1 MALRFRNVIP
11 YAIPGVLA
19 LLGCW
24 WIYSHRKKHASYHDE
39 QAIATEEQREEVPD
53 NDSSPKTE
61 ACVPRRLP
69 LSSEEECLENETST
83 SLLSAG
89 STTPSLLCQ
98 AHERLDVSQDLPDLS
113 VTTIQ
118 PSTLEDDSEKLE
130 TIGSQDESSVPA
142 CVSLPLILESTER
155 HSSAAVSLIQ
165 DSSSSANQDQWLSAS
180 ATLMQKSLGI
190 TEISNAEQSDD
201 SSFEPPKESQM
212 PEIVLSD
219 TGSVT
224 ALCLRLEKEA
234 NTRQTFLNNEVE
246 AVSSHKDSA
255 VSMLPDSLESACL
268 EQSREEEMSKS
279 IASTVPVC
287 QEEDTQPKGDKLE
300 REKIGRVSL
309 DKEEVEKIE
318 QVAIQIISKVI
329 LAATEE
335 VLSGSASDVSA
346 RICQAAASR
355 VERPLETASIVPSDQ
370 MLAEEAMV
378 ADENIAVKSD
388 AVVLTS
394 PQTEEQDQSVTGSSC
409 LTPGRLSSPVQRNKK
424 DRRVKNRARSE
435 EVLSGS
441 ASDVSTRICQAA
453 ASCVET
459 PLETTSIVS
468 SDQMLSE
475 EATVANVNT
484 AVKGDAVVLMSPQ
497 TEEKDQSVAG
507 SSCLT
512 PGCLSSPVQRNKK
525 DRRVKNRARSEEVLS
540 GPANDVSTRI
550 CQAAASQVE
559 RPLETASIVPSD
571 QMLVEEATVADEN
584 IAVKSDAAVLTS
596 PQTEEQDQSV
606 TGSSCLTPGHLSSP
620 VQRNKKD
627 RRVKNRARSEEVLSG
642 PASVSTRIC
651 QAAVSCGERPLET
664 TSSVSSDQMLAKEAT
679 VADNPAAKGDAAVL
693 TSPQTEEQDQS
704 VAGSSSLTPGRLS
717 SPVQRNKK
725 DRRVKNRARSEE
737 VLSGPASVSTRICQ
751 AAASRVERPLET
763 RSSVS
768 SDQMLA
774 KEATVAN
781 VNAAAKSDAA
791 VLTSPQTEEQDQ
803 SVAGSSCLRHGHLSS
818 PVQGDKKD
826 CRVKNRVHSESQ
838 GVDRTPVENHAGSLD
853 KLPLVMEGSG
863 CSTYTSEGETSAEDS
878 LQSTMLSVASSQH
891 SDSLS
896 ISATQ
901 DVSAEQSSVPSEKPP
916 IPKLPEDSKV
926 PYSNGI
932 LKEDGPDLCHGCS
945 RAAGMDGDHL
955 EGSDINSMDFVDS
968 GCAMRK
974 TVTRQN
980 SKLGRESSK
989 SDFIIWEIEVPK
1001 ELVGRLIGKQGR
1013 YMTFLRQASGA
1024 KIYVS
1029 TLPYFRDSQ
1038 VCHIEG
1044 SSHQVEKVLSLIGKK
1059 FKELCLTN
1067 IYALPPPTPLTLHSL
1082 LMTAWLFLPD
1092 GVTVEVVVANQVD
1105 AGHMFLQQHT
1115 HPTFHVLRS
1124 LDQQM
1129 YACYSQPEIPTLP
1142 TPVEVGIICAA
1153 PGLDGAWLRA
1163 QVISYFEETNEV
1175 ELRYVDYGGYKKVKI
1190 DTLRQIRSDFL
1201 SLPFQG
1207 AEVLLDN
1214 VVPLPDEDHF
1224 SSEADAAVSEM
1235 TRGAVLVAQVTNYDS
1250 ATGLP
1255 LIQLWNLMGDE
1266 VVSVN
1271 RTLVE
1276 RGFAQWLDY

>member
-1 MALRFRNVIP
+1 MALRFCNVIP

-24 WIYSHRKKHASYHDE
+24 WIYSHRKKHASYHNK
-39 QAIATEEQREEVPD
+39 QAIAIEEEQQEEVPE

-61 ACVPRRLP
+61 ACVPQRLP
-69 LSSEEECLENETST
+69 LSSEEECPENETST

-98 AHERLDVSQDLPDLS
+98 THERLDLSQNLPDLP
-113 VTTIQ
+113 VMTIQ

-130 TIGSQDESSVPA
+130 TIGSQDESSVPD
-142 CVSLPLILESTER
+142 CVSLSLTSKSTEC
-155 HSSAAVSLIQ
+155 HGSAAVSLIQ
-165 DSSSSANQDQWLSAS
+165 DSSTSANQDQWPAAS
-180 ATLMQKSLGI
+180 MTLTQEPLGI
-190 TEISNAEQSDD
+190 TEEIRNAEQPDD
-201 SSFEPPKESQM
+201 SSFKPPKESQM
-212 PEIVLSD
+212 SEIVLSD

-224 ALCLRLEKEA
+224 ALCLGLEKEA
-234 NTRQTFLNNEVE
+234 NTPQAFLNNEVE
-246 AVSSHKDSA
+246 VVSSHKDSA

-268 EQSREEEMSKS
+268 EQSREEEMSES
-279 IASTVPVC
+279 IANSVPVC
-287 QEEDTQPKGDKLE
+287 QEEDTQPKGDELE
-300 REKIGRVSL
+300 REKTGGESL
-309 DKEEVEKIE
+309 DKEEAEKIE
-318 QVAIQIISKVI
+318 QVAIQVISKVI

-335 VLSGSASDVSA
+335 VLSGSASDVSTWICQA
-346 RICQAAASR
+346 AASQVERPLEMASVVSSDQMLAEETTVADANVAAKGDAAVLTSLQTEEQDQSVTDSSCLTHGYLSGPVQGDRKDRWMKNRVCSEEALSGAASGLSTWICQAAASR
-355 VERPLETASIVPSDQ
+355 VERPLEMASVVSSDQ
-370 MLAEEAMV
+370 MLAEE
-378 ADENIAVKSD
+378 
-388 AVVLTS
+388 T
-394 PQTEEQDQSVTGSSC
+394 
-409 LTPGRLSSPVQRNKK
+409 
-424 DRRVKNRARSE
+424 
-435 EVLSGS
+435 
-441 ASDVSTRICQAA
+441 
-453 ASCVET
+453 
-459 PLETTSIVS
+459 
-468 SDQMLSE
+468 
-475 EATVANVNT
+475 
-484 AVKGDAVVLMSPQ
+484 
-497 TEEKDQSVAG
+497 
-507 SSCLT
+507 
-512 PGCLSSPVQRNKK
+512 
-525 DRRVKNRARSEEVLS
+525 
-540 GPANDVSTRI
+540 
-550 CQAAASQVE
+550 
-559 RPLETASIVPSD
+559 
-571 QMLVEEATVADEN
+571 TVADEN
-584 IAVKSDAAVLTS
+584 V
-596 PQTEEQDQSV
+596 
-606 TGSSCLTPGHLSSP
+606 
-620 VQRNKKD
+620 
-627 RRVKNRARSEEVLSG
+627 
-642 PASVSTRIC
+642 
-651 QAAVSCGERPLET
+651 
-664 TSSVSSDQMLAKEAT
+664 
-679 VADNPAAKGDAAVL
+679 AAKGDAAVL

-704 VAGSSSLTPGRLS
+704 VTDSSCLTHGRLS
-717 SPVQRNKK
+717 GPIQGDRK
-725 DRRVKNRARSEE
+725 DCWMKNRVCSEE
-737 VLSGPASVSTRICQ
+737 ALSGAASGLSTWICQ
-751 AAASRVERPLET
+751 TAARRVERPLEMA
-763 RSSVS
+763 SVAS

-774 KEATVAN
+774 EETTVAN
-781 VNAAAKSDAA
+781 ANVAAKGDAA

-803 SVAGSSCLRHGHLSS
+803 SVTDSSCLTHGRLSGPAQGDAKDRWVKNRVCS
-818 PVQGDKKD
+818 EEALSGAASGVSTWICQAAASRVERPLEMASVVSSDQMLAEETTVADANVAAKGDAAVLTSLQTEEQDQSVTDSSCLTHGRLSGPVQGDRKD
-826 CRVKNRVHSESQ
+826 CWMKNRVCSESQ
-838 GVDRTPVENHAGSLD
+838 GVDRTPVENHGGSLE
-853 KLPLVMEGSG
+853 KSPLVTEDSG
-863 CSTYTSEGETSAEDS
+863 CSTYASEGGASVEDP
-878 LQSTMLSVASSQH
+878 LQNTTLSVASGQH

-901 DVSAEQSSVPSEKPP
+901 DMSAEQSSVLGEKPATL
-916 IPKLPEDSKV
+916 KLPEDIEV

-932 LKEDGPDLCHGCS
+932 LKEGGPGLHHECS
-945 RAAGMDGDHL
+945 RAAGMDGDHSG
-955 EGSDINSMDFVDS
+955 GSDVNSMDFVDS

-974 TVTRQN
+974 TVSRQN
-980 SKLGRESSK
+980 SKLGGESSK

-1013 YMTFLRQASGA
+1013 YMSFLRQASGA

-1044 SSHQVEKVLSLIGKK
+1044 SPHQVEKVLSLIGKK

-1163 QVISYFEETNEV
+1163 QVISYFEETSEV
-1175 ELRYVDYGGYKKVKI
+1175 ELRYVDYGGYDKVKI

-1266 VVSVN
+1266 VVSIN

-1276 RGFAQWLDY
+1276 RGLAQWLDY

>member
-1 MALRFRNVIP
+1 MALCFRSFTL

-19 LLGCW
+19 LVGCW
-24 WIYSHRKKHASYHDE
+24 WIYSHRKKHASYHDK
-39 QAIATEEQREEVPD
+39 QATAIEEEQQEEVPE
-53 NDSSPKTE
+53 NDSAPKTE

-69 LSSEEECLENETST
+69 FSSEEECPENETST

-98 AHERLDVSQDLPDLS
+98 THGRPDLSQDLPDLS

-130 TIGSQDESSVPA
+130 TIGSQDESGVPASVP
-142 CVSLPLILESTER
+142 LPLLSRSTEC
-155 HSSAAVSLIQ
+155 HSSAAVSLTQ
-165 DSSSSANQDQWLSAS
+165 GSSASANQDQWPSAS
-180 ATLMQKSLGI
+180 LTHESLGV
-190 TEISNAEQSDD
+190 TEEISNAEQSDD
-201 SSFEPPKESQM
+201 SSFKPPKESQM

-219 TGSVT
+219 AGPVT
-224 ALCLRLEKEA
+224 APCLGLEKEA
-234 NTRQTFLNNEVE
+234 NTPQVSLNNEVE
-246 AVSSHKDSA
+246 VVSSHMDSA
-255 VSMLPDSLESACL
+255 VNMLPNSLESACVKRP
-268 EQSREEEMSKS
+268 REEEMSES
-279 IASTVPVC
+279 IASTVLVC
-287 QEEDTQPKGDKLE
+287 QEKDTQPKGDELE
-300 REKIGRVSL
+300 REETGGVSL

-335 VLSGSASDVSA
+335 VLSSSASDVSSW
-346 RICQAAASR
+346 ICQ
-355 VERPLETASIVPSDQ
+355 T
-370 MLAEEAMV
+370 
-378 ADENIAVKSD
+378 
-388 AVVLTS
+388 
-394 PQTEEQDQSVTGSSC
+394 
-409 LTPGRLSSPVQRNKK
+409 
-424 DRRVKNRARSE
+424 
-435 EVLSGS
+435 
-441 ASDVSTRICQAA
+441 
-453 ASCVET
+453 
-459 PLETTSIVS
+459 
-468 SDQMLSE
+468 
-475 EATVANVNT
+475 
-484 AVKGDAVVLMSPQ
+484 
-497 TEEKDQSVAG
+497 
-507 SSCLT
+507 
-512 PGCLSSPVQRNKK
+512 
-525 DRRVKNRARSEEVLS
+525 
-540 GPANDVSTRI
+540 
-550 CQAAASQVE
+550 AASQVE
-559 RPLETASIVPSD
+559 RPLETASVVSSD
-571 QMLVEEATVADEN
+571 QVLAEEATGVDKN
-584 IAVKSDAAVLTS
+584 IAVESDAAVLTS
-596 PQTEEQDQSV
+596 LQTEEGDQCV
-606 TGSSCLTPGHLSSP
+606 TGSGCLTH
-620 VQRNKKD
+620 N
-627 RRVKNRARSEEVLSG
+627 
-642 PASVSTRIC
+642 C
-651 QAAVSCGERPLET
+651 
-664 TSSVSSDQMLAKEAT
+664 
-679 VADNPAAKGDAAVL
+679 
-693 TSPQTEEQDQS
+693 
-704 VAGSSSLTPGRLS
+704 
-717 SPVQRNKK
+717 
-725 DRRVKNRARSEE
+725 
-737 VLSGPASVSTRICQ
+737 
-751 AAASRVERPLET
+751 
-763 RSSVS
+763 
-768 SDQMLA
+768 
-774 KEATVAN
+774 
-781 VNAAAKSDAA
+781 
-791 VLTSPQTEEQDQ
+791 
-803 SVAGSSCLRHGHLSS
+803 LSS
-818 PVQGDKKD
+818 PVQGDTKD
-826 CRVKNRVHSESQ
+826 CRMKNHVCSQ
-838 GVDRTPVENHAGSLD
+838 SQVADRTPVENHGELLERSSLVTED
-853 KLPLVMEGSG
+853 SG
-863 CSTYTSEGETSAEDS
+863 CSTYAFEGGTSVEDP
-878 LQSTMLSVASSQH
+878 LQNTMLSVTSGQH

-896 ISATQ
+896 ISATH
-901 DVSAEQSSVPSEKPP
+901 DTSAEQSSVPSEKPP
-916 IPKLPEDSKV
+916 TLKLPEDSIV

-932 LKEDGPDLCHGCS
+932 LKEDGDLHDECS
-945 RAAGMDGDHL
+945 RAAGMDGEHSG
-955 EGSDINSMDFVDS
+955 GSDVNNMDFVDS
-968 GCAMRK
+968 GCALRK

-980 SKLGRESSK
+980 SKLGGESSK

-1013 YMTFLRQASGA
+1013 FMSFLRQASGA

-1044 SSHQVEKVLSLIGKK
+1044 SSQQVEKVLSLIGKK

-1163 QVISYFEETNEV
+1163 QVISYFEETGEV
-1175 ELRYVDYGGYKKVKI
+1175 ELRYVDYGGYDKVKI

-1266 VVSVN
+1266 VLSIN

>member
-1 MALRFRNVIP
+1 MALRFRSFIP

-24 WIYSHRKKHASYHDE
+24 WIFAHRKKHASYHNK
-39 QAIATEEQREEVPD
+39 QAIAIEEEVLE
-53 NDSSPKTE
+53 NNSSPKTE
-61 ACVPRRLP
+61 VCVPQRLS
-69 LSSEEECLENETST
+69 LSWEEQCPEIESST

-89 STTPSLLCQ
+89 LMTPSLLLQ
-98 AHERLDVSQDLPDLS
+98 THERLDLSQDLLDLS
-113 VTTIQ
+113 VTTVQ

-130 TIGSQDESSVPA
+130 TIASQDESSVPA
-142 CVSLPLILESTER
+142 CVSLPLISKSTECR
-155 HSSAAVSLIQ
+155 GSAAGSLKQ
-165 DSSSSANQDQWLSAS
+165 DSSSSANQDQWPSAS
-180 ATLMQKSLGI
+180 LTQESLGV
-190 TEISNAEQSDD
+190 TEGISNAEQSDD
-201 SSFEPPKESQM
+201 SSFKPAKESQVS
-212 PEIVLSD
+212 EIVLSD

-224 ALCLRLEKEA
+224 ALCLGLKKEA
-234 NTRQTFLNNEVE
+234 NTSQAFLNNEVE
-246 AVSSHKDSA
+246 VVSSHKDSA
-255 VSMLPDSLESACL
+255 VSVLPDSLESACL
-268 EQSREEEMSKS
+268 EQSREKEAAES

-287 QEEDTQPKGDKLE
+287 REDSQPEGDELE
-300 REKIGRVSL
+300 REEIGGVSL

-335 VLSGSASDVSA
+335 VLSGSASDVSTW
-346 RICQAAASR
+346 ICQAAASR
-355 VERPLETASIVPSDQ
+355 GERPLETASVVSSDQ
-370 MLAEEAMV
+370 MLAGEASP
-378 ADENIAVKSD
+378 ADENTAARSD

-394 PQTEEQDQSVTGSSC
+394 PQTEELDPSVTESSC
-409 LTPGRLSSPVQRNKK
+409 LTHGRLS
-424 DRRVKNRARSE
+424 
-435 EVLSGS
+435 G
-441 ASDVSTRICQAA
+441 
-453 ASCVET
+453 
-459 PLETTSIVS
+459 PL
-468 SDQMLSE
+468 
-475 EATVANVNT
+475 
-484 AVKGDAVVLMSPQ
+484 
-497 TEEKDQSVAG
+497 
-507 SSCLT
+507 
-512 PGCLSSPVQRNKK
+512 
-525 DRRVKNRARSEEVLS
+525 
-540 GPANDVSTRI
+540 
-550 CQAAASQVE
+550 
-559 RPLETASIVPSD
+559 
-571 QMLVEEATVADEN
+571 
-584 IAVKSDAAVLTS
+584 
-596 PQTEEQDQSV
+596 
-606 TGSSCLTPGHLSSP
+606 
-620 VQRNKKD
+620 
-627 RRVKNRARSEEVLSG
+627 
-642 PASVSTRIC
+642 
-651 QAAVSCGERPLET
+651 
-664 TSSVSSDQMLAKEAT
+664 
-679 VADNPAAKGDAAVL
+679 
-693 TSPQTEEQDQS
+693 
-704 VAGSSSLTPGRLS
+704 
-717 SPVQRNKK
+717 
-725 DRRVKNRARSEE
+725 
-737 VLSGPASVSTRICQ
+737 
-751 AAASRVERPLET
+751 
-763 RSSVS
+763 
-768 SDQMLA
+768 
-774 KEATVAN
+774 
-781 VNAAAKSDAA
+781 
-791 VLTSPQTEEQDQ
+791 
-803 SVAGSSCLRHGHLSS
+803 
-818 PVQGDKKD
+818 QGDTKD
-826 CRVKNRVHSESQ
+826 CRMKNRVCSESH
-838 GVDRTPVENHAGSLD
+838 GVNRTPVESHGGSLGRS
-853 KLPLVMEGSG
+853 PLVMEDSG
-863 CSTYTSEGETSAEDS
+863 CSTYMFEGGTSVEDPLQNTVLSA
-878 LQSTMLSVASSQH
+878 VAGQH

-896 ISATQ
+896 VSATQ
-901 DVSAEQSSVPSEKPP
+901 GTSAEQSSAPSEKNPTL
-916 IPKLPEDSKV
+916 KLLEDSEV

-932 LKEDGPDLCHGCS
+932 LKEDGPDSHYECS
-945 RAAGMDGDHL
+945 RAAGTDGDHSA
-955 EGSDINSMDFVDS
+955 GSDVNNMDFVDS

-980 SKLGRESSK
+980 SKLGGESSK

-1001 ELVGRLIGKQGR
+1001 KLVGRLIGKQGR
-1013 YMTFLRQASGA
+1013 FMSFLRQASGA

-1044 SSHQVEKVLSLIGKK
+1044 SPHQVEKVLSLIGRK

-1163 QVISYFEETNEV
+1163 QVISYFEETSEV
-1175 ELRYVDYGGYKKVKI
+1175 ELRYVDYGGYDKVKI

-1266 VVSVN
+1266 VVSIN

>member
-24 WIYSHRKKHASYHDE
+24 WIYSHRKKHASYHNK
-39 QAIATEEQREEVPD
+39 QAIAIEEEQQEEVPE

-61 ACVPRRLP
+61 ACVPQRLP
-69 LSSEEECLENETST
+69 LSSEEECPENETST

-98 AHERLDVSQDLPDLS
+98 THERLDLSQNLPDLP

-142 CVSLPLILESTER
+142 CVSLSLTSKSTEC
-155 HSSAAVSLIQ
+155 HGSATVSLIQ
-165 DSSSSANQDQWLSAS
+165 DSSASANQDQWPAAS
-180 ATLMQKSLGI
+180 MTLTQEPLGI
-190 TEISNAEQSDD
+190 TDEIRNAEQPDD
-201 SSFEPPKESQM
+201 SSFKPPKESQM
-212 PEIVLSD
+212 SEIVLSD

-224 ALCLRLEKEA
+224 ALCLGLEKEA
-234 NTRQTFLNNEVE
+234 NTPQAFLNNEVE
-246 AVSSHKDSA
+246 VVSSHKDSA
-255 VSMLPDSLESACL
+255 VSVLPDTLESACL
-268 EQSREEEMSKS
+268 EQSREEEMSES
-279 IASTVPVC
+279 IANTVPVC
-287 QEEDTQPKGDKLE
+287 QEEDTQPKGDELE
-300 REKIGRVSL
+300 REKTGGVSL
-309 DKEEVEKIE
+309 DKEEAEKIE

-335 VLSGSASDVSA
+335 VLSGSASGVSTWICQA
-346 RICQAAASR
+346 AASQVETPLEMASVVSSDQMLAEETTVADENIGDAAVLTSPQAEEQDQSVTDSSCLTHGRLSGPVQGDRKDCWMKNRVCSEEVLSGAASGVSTWICQTAASRVETPLEMASVVSSDQMLAEETTVADENIAAKGDAAVLTSPQAEEQDQSVTDSSCLTHGRLSGPVQGDAKDRWVKNRVCGEEVLSGAASGVSTWICQAAASR
-355 VERPLETASIVPSDQ
+355 VERPLEMASVVSSDQ
-370 MLAEEAMV
+370 MLAEE
-378 ADENIAVKSD
+378 
-388 AVVLTS
+388 T
-394 PQTEEQDQSVTGSSC
+394 
-409 LTPGRLSSPVQRNKK
+409 
-424 DRRVKNRARSE
+424 
-435 EVLSGS
+435 
-441 ASDVSTRICQAA
+441 
-453 ASCVET
+453 
-459 PLETTSIVS
+459 
-468 SDQMLSE
+468 
-475 EATVANVNT
+475 
-484 AVKGDAVVLMSPQ
+484 
-497 TEEKDQSVAG
+497 
-507 SSCLT
+507 
-512 PGCLSSPVQRNKK
+512 
-525 DRRVKNRARSEEVLS
+525 
-540 GPANDVSTRI
+540 
-550 CQAAASQVE
+550 
-559 RPLETASIVPSD
+559 
-571 QMLVEEATVADEN
+571 TVADAN
-584 IAVKSDAAVLTS
+584 V
-596 PQTEEQDQSV
+596 
-606 TGSSCLTPGHLSSP
+606 
-620 VQRNKKD
+620 
-627 RRVKNRARSEEVLSG
+627 
-642 PASVSTRIC
+642 
-651 QAAVSCGERPLET
+651 
-664 TSSVSSDQMLAKEAT
+664 
-679 VADNPAAKGDAAVL
+679 AAKGDAAVL
-693 TSPQTEEQDQS
+693 TSPQAEEQDQS
-704 VAGSSSLTPGRLS
+704 VTDSSCLTHS
-717 SPVQRNKK
+717 Y
-725 DRRVKNRARSEE
+725 
-737 VLSGPASVSTRICQ
+737 LSGPVR
-751 AAASRVERPLET
+751 
-763 RSSVS
+763 
-768 SDQMLA
+768 
-774 KEATVAN
+774 
-781 VNAAAKSDAA
+781 
-791 VLTSPQTEEQDQ
+791 
-803 SVAGSSCLRHGHLSS
+803 
-818 PVQGDKKD
+818 GDRKD
-826 CRVKNRVHSESQ
+826 CWMKNRVCSESQ
-838 GVDRTPVENHAGSLD
+838 GVDRTPVENHGGSLE
-853 KLPLVMEGSG
+853 KSPLVMEDSG
-863 CSTYTSEGETSAEDS
+863 CSTYASEGGASVEDP
-878 LQSTMLSVASSQH
+878 LQNTTLSVASGQH

-901 DVSAEQSSVPSEKPP
+901 DMSAEQSSVLGEKPATL
-916 IPKLPEDSKV
+916 KLPEDIKV

-932 LKEDGPDLCHGCS
+932 LKEGGPGLHHECS
-945 RAAGMDGDHL
+945 RAAGMDGDHSG
-955 EGSDINSMDFVDS
+955 GSDVNSMDFVDS

-974 TVTRQN
+974 TVSRQN
-980 SKLGRESSK
+980 SKLGGESSK
-989 SDFIIWEIEVPK
+989 SDFVIWEIEVPK

-1013 YMTFLRQASGA
+1013 YMSFLRQASGA

-1044 SSHQVEKVLSLIGKK
+1044 SPHQVEKVLSLIGKK

-1163 QVISYFEETNEV
+1163 QVISYFEETSEV
-1175 ELRYVDYGGYKKVKI
+1175 ELRYVDYGGYDKVKI

-1266 VVSVN
+1266 VVSIN

-1276 RGFAQWLDY
+1276 RGLAQWLDY